1 MLECYKITLN
11 ICFSNLLRA
20 KKISFKAVCVCDV
33 FVKSVAV
40 QLLSRVQPLA
50 TPWIYICVCVCVC
63 ENHLSIYGEREREIH
78 THNRKMLKNLSIR
91 KPSEY

>member
-1 MLECYKITLN
+1 MCVGVLQKTLN

-50 TPWIYICVCVCVC
+50 TPWIYICVCVCVYVRI
-63 ENHLSIYGEREREIH
+63 IYPSMEREREKYTH
-78 THNRKMLKNLSIR
+78 TIEKCLRIYL
-91 KPSEY
+91 